1 MGSRICVHISD
12 VFARL
17 RARALSLSLCVTA
30 CGDRAPVE
38 VEAARTR
45 APQPQ
50 QPYAGALDD
59 SFLAVGRVVPA
70 FAGAY
75 FGEDGALVIRLTDLT
90 DSAKA
95 LSELEG
101 LLLNRVRVDPSKVSE
116 ARKRE
121 LAVPRQWRFE
131 KASHSFAELHQ
142 VRSQMFLRAFE
153 DDDVVSLDIDERRAA
168 SSSPWLLGVVRA
180 RTTGHA
186 AGTPESPCRC
196 ARRLQTSRSWR
207 WSL

>member
-1 MGSRICVHISD
+1 MRSHFGRVCS
-12 VFARL
+12 L
-17 RARALSLSLCVTA
+17 TRALCLSLCVTA

-50 QPYAGALDD
+50 QPYEAALDV
-59 SFLAVGRVVPA
+59 SFITVGSVVPT
-70 FAGAY
+70 FAEAY

-153 DDDVVSLDIDERRAA
+153 DDDVVSLDIDERRGRRSRVAA
-168 SSSPWLLGVVRA
+168 WRRSVQGGRLDMRGDSGARGQAFRA
-180 RTTGHA
+180 R
-186 AGTPESPCRC
+186 C
-196 ARRLQTSRSWR
+196 A
-207 WSL
+207 